1 MKKRMSEKANKI
13 LYIVLSLLLAI
24 AFWLFVDDALGNT
37 TTENFTNVPVV
48 FIGAEDTLP
57 SRGLML
63 AEGGDATVDLRLS
76 GPRSVMAELRRGGV
90 RVQASLTSINAVG
103 PYSVTWDEL
112 LTPDSVNNSDI
123 TIERRSR
130 SSITV
135 QITNLY
141 SREIPIKMEVMG
153 AVSEPYVHVAERQ
166 TIEPATITLSGIQSE
181 VDKVASARVEV
192 DITGATST
200 IQQEYSYKL
209 LDEDGNEIEVDNIRV
224 SDQRVNVT
232 VPIHM
237 MKTLDLTVKIKE
249 APGSRESN
257 VDWQL
262 EPSSITVAGDPL
274 SLETIDEIFMGELDL
289 SAYTMD
295 HEDDLDIKLPA
306 ECENISGNKTTHLSI
321 HYHGLETK
329 TVKAS
334 NIKPTGLSE
343 RQTFDL
349 ITTSV
354 DVMLRGPAED
364 LAQVTEED
372 VRIVVDLSEFTSD
385 NTVTVPATVFVDG
398 YSEVGAAGSYSIT
411 GKIMSK

>member
-13 LYIVLSLLLAI
+13 LYIVLSLLLAVV
-24 AFWLFVDDALGNT
+24 FWLFVDDALGNT

-76 GPRSVMAELRRGGV
+76 APRSVMTELRRGGV
-90 RVQASLTSINAVG
+90 SVQASLIGINAVG
-103 PYSVTWDEL
+103 TYSVTYEL
-112 LTPDSVNNSDI
+112 LTPDNVNNSDI
-123 TIERRSR
+123 TYEYRSR

-141 SREIPIKMEVMG
+141 SREIPVLMDVVG
-153 AVSEPYVHVAERQ
+153 AVDEPYVHVVERQ
-166 TIEPATITLSGIQSE
+166 TVEPAAITLSGLQSE
-181 VDKVASARVEV
+181 VDQIASARVEV

-200 IQQEYSYKL
+200 IQQEYSYRL
-209 LDEDGNEIEVDNIRV
+209 LDEDGNEIEADNIRT

-237 MKTLDLTVKIKE
+237 MKTLDLTMKIKE
-249 APGSRESN
+249 APGSREAD
-257 VDWQL
+257 VDWKL

-274 SLETIDEIFMGELDL
+274 SLETIDEIPMGELDL
-289 SAYTMD
+289 SAYTTD
-295 HEDDLDIKLPA
+295 TDVDLEIKLPA

-321 HYHGLETK
+321 HYHGLDTR
-329 TVKAS
+329 TVKVT
-334 NIKPTGLSE
+334 NIKATGLSE

-354 DVMLRGPAED
+354 DVMLRGPARD
-364 LAQVTEED
+364 LEQVTEED

-398 YSEVGAAGSYSIT
+398 YSEVGAAGSYTVT
-411 GKIMSK
+411 GKITSR

>member
-1 MKKRMSEKANKI
+1 MSEKANKI
-13 LYIVLSLLLAI
+13 LYIVLSLMLAVV
-24 AFWLFVDDALGNT
+24 FWLFVDNALGNT
-37 TTENFTNVPVV
+37 TIENFANVPVV

-90 RVQASLTSINAVG
+90 RVQASLTGINAVG
-103 PYSVTWDEL
+103 PYSVTYEL
-112 LTPDSVNNSDI
+112 LTPDNVNKSDI

-141 SREIPIKMEVMG
+141 SREIPVRMDVVG
-153 AVSEPYVHVAERQ
+153 SVDDPYVHVAERQ
-166 TIEPATITLSGIQSE
+166 TYEPAAITLSGLQSE

-200 IQQEYSYKL
+200 IEQEYSYKL
-209 LDEDGNEIEVDNIRV
+209 LDEDGNEIEIDNIRV
-224 SDQRVNVT
+224 SDQRVSVT

-237 MKTLDLTVKIKE
+237 MKTLDLIMKIKE
-249 APGSRESN
+249 APGSREAN
-257 VDWQL
+257 ADWKL

-274 SLETIDEIFMGELDL
+274 SLETIDEIPMGELDL
-289 SAYTMD
+289 SAYMTD

-321 HYHGLETK
+321 HYHGLDTK
-329 TVKAS
+329 VVKVT
-334 NIKPTGLSE
+334 NIKAIGLSE

-354 DVMLRGPAED
+354 DVMLRGPAGD
-364 LAQVTEED
+364 LEQVTEED

-398 YSEVGAAGSYSIT
+398 YSEVGAAGGCSIT
-411 GKIMSK
+411 GKLMSQ